1 MDATYVAT
9 PMTAS
14 AEMPEVVVMVVEK
27 EFIPTTLVESQV
39 ATTLRPLS
47 IGGTS
52 LSAVAPD
59 TNFNDRRLAL
69 GNYA

>member
-9 PMTAS
+9 PMTAM
-14 AEMPEVVVMVVEK
+14 AEMPDAVVLVVNK
-27 EFIPTTLVESQV
+27 GFALTTLVNSQV

-52 LSAVAPD
+52 LSAVSPD
-59 TNFNDRRLAL
+59 YSSRKELAL
-69 GNYA
+69 AGV